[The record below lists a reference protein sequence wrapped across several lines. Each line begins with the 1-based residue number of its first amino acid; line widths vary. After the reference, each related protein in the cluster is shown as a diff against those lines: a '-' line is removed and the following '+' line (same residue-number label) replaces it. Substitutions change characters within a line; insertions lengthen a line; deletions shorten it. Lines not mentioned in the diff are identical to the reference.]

1 MPHPLFPTDGNRQ
14 YVGSGIM
21 RYCPL
26 CMAHRATGG
35 GSMRHVM
42 GLRTWVC
49 KKHTKEKT
57 K

>member
-26 CMAHRATGG
+26 CAAHRATGG